1 MTNIDLSSLPTNI
14 SLPDNMP
21 SVRHHQPRHQPAQ
34 HSHSSSSHTV
44 EPVPDSGGYLDPE
57 SGEWVAD
64 TKHSRSSSPERRSYQ
79 ESQQVPKLKINLG
92 PKKPVEHAFFA
103 DLDRTAKERDQRRNK
118 SSKKKKKKKK
128 KHYKSDSDE
137 SDSDSDVEFIE

>member
-1 MTNIDLSSLPTNI
+1 MG
-14 SLPDNMP
+14 
-21 SVRHHQPRHQPAQ
+21 
-34 HSHSSSSHTV
+34 HTA

-57 SGEWVAD
+57 SGEWVAES

-128 KHYKSDSDE
+128 KHKSDSDE